1 MNQHLPISRVIN
13 LISDESQRLWAIDES
28 EARRRLLASDL
39 DAVLHIEGSFAL
51 MAQVGDRV
59 VLARSL
65 DRPMRY
71 FLAKSAD
78 GPVLIVAERIDE
90 IAAELERRGWADQFH
105 PSYSRMVPAHHVT
118 TLRLVGCPDP
128 NPVHERFFD
137 PPRGTLPK
145 DLDLAGRQYI
155 EAVYSELRRWLVVQD
170 PAAPIGVPFS
180 GGIDSGAILLCLY
193 KLLLNEGKSPARL
206 KAFTLSVDSEGD
218 DARQAHDFLT
228 RTNLEMLGE
237 IIDVSSSALDPL
249 RAVAVIEDY
258 KTLDVE
264 CAAVNLALLAGIRQ
278 CYPDW
283 RLLVDGDGGD
293 ENLKDYPIEENS
305 ELTIRSVVNNRM
317 LYQEGWGVDS
327 IKHSLTYS
335 GGYSRACV
343 RSYACAREYGFEG
356 FSPYV
361 RPSVIAVAEAIP
373 FAELTEGSHE
383 RLYALK
389 GEIVSRGV
397 HSVLG
402 LEMPVFPKRRFQHGS
417 VSATQAA
424 RVFPQ
429 NEARYRRHFET
440 LHTTVV

>member
-1 MNQHLPISRVIN
+1 MPVSRVIN
-13 LISDESQRLWAIDES
+13 LISQESQRLWAVDES
-28 EARRRLLASDL
+28 EAQCRLLASDMG
-39 DAVLHIEGSFAL
+39 AVLDIDGSFAL
-51 MAQVGDRV
+51 VAQDGERI

-90 IAAELERRGWADQFH
+90 IAAELARRGWIEQFH
-105 PSYSRMVPAHHVT
+105 PSYTRMVPAHHVT

-145 DLDLAGRQYI
+145 DLDLIGRRYI
-155 EAVYSELRRWLVVQD
+155 EGVYAELRRWLAAHD
-170 PAAPIGVPFS
+170 SAAPIGVPFS

-193 KLLLNEGKSPARL
+193 KLLLNEGQSAARL
-206 KAFTLSVDSEGD
+206 KAFTLSVDGEGQ
-218 DARQAHDFLT
+218 DARQAHDFLA
-228 RTNLEMLGE
+228 RTHLEMLGE
-237 IIDVSSSALDPL
+237 IIDVSSGALDPL

-264 CAAVNLALLAGIRQ
+264 CAAVNLALLAGIRDR
-278 CYPDW
+278 YPDW

-335 GGYSRACV
+335 GGYSRGCV

-356 FSPYV
+356 FSPYA

-373 FAELTEGSHE
+373 FAELTEGSHD
-383 RLYALK
+383 RLYTLK

-397 HSVLG
+397 RSVLG

-440 LHTTVV
+440 LHAAVV

>member
-1 MNQHLPISRVIN
+1 MNQHRPVSRVIN
-13 LISDESQRLWAIDES
+13 LIAKESQRLWTVDES
-28 EARRRLLASDL
+28 EARRRLLASDMGAIL
-39 DAVLHIEGSFAL
+39 NIDGSFAL
-51 MAQVGDRV
+51 MAQEGERI

-90 IAAELERRGWADQFH
+90 IAAELARHGWSDQFH

-128 NPVHERFFD
+128 NPVHRRFFD

-145 DLDLAGRQYI
+145 DLDVIGRQYI
-155 EAVYSELRRWLVVQD
+155 EAVYSELGQWLAVHD

-193 KLLLNEGKSPARL
+193 KLLLNEGASPARL
-206 KAFTLSVDSEGD
+206 KAFTLSVDGEGQ
-218 DARQAHDFLT
+218 DARQAHDFLS
-228 RTNLEMLGE
+228 RTQLEMLGE

-264 CAAVNLALLAGIRQ
+264 CAAVNLALLAAIRER
-278 CYPDW
+278 YPDW

-335 GGYSRACV
+335 GGYSRGCV

-356 FSPYV
+356 FSPYA

-389 GEIVSRGV
+389 GEIVSRGIR
-397 HSVLG
+397 SVLG

-417 VSATQAA
+417 VSATQVS

-429 NEARYRRHFET
+429 NEARYRHHFET
-440 LHTTVV
+440 LYTAAV

>member
-13 LISDESQRLWAIDES
+13 LISKESQRLWSVDES
-28 EARRRLLASDL
+28 EARRWLLAGDA
-39 DAVLHIEGSFAL
+39 DAVLGIAGSFAL
-51 MAQVGDRV
+51 LAQEGERV

-65 DRPMRY
+65 DRPLRY
-71 FLAKSAD
+71 FLAKSTD
-78 GPVLIVAERIDE
+78 GPALIVAERIDE
-90 IAAELERRGWADQFH
+90 IAAELARRGWATQFH
-105 PSYSRMVPAHHVT
+105 PSYSRMVPAHHIT
-118 TLRLVGCPDP
+118 TLRLIGCPDP
-128 NPVHERFFD
+128 NPVHKRFFD

-145 DLDLAGRQYI
+145 DLDVIGRQYI
-155 EAVYSELRRWLVVQD
+155 EAVYSELRRWLAVQD

-193 KLLLNEGKSPARL
+193 KLLLNEGRSPARL
-206 KAFTLSVDSEGD
+206 KAFTLSVDGEGE
-218 DARQAHDFLT
+218 DARQAHDFLR

-237 IIDVSSSALDPL
+237 IIDVSSSVLDPL

-258 KTLDVE
+258 KPLDVE
-264 CAAVNLALLAGIRQ
+264 CAAVNLALLAAIRER
-278 CYPDW
+278 YPEW

-335 GGYSRACV
+335 GGYSRGCV
-343 RSYACAREYGFEG
+343 RSYACAREYGFDG
-356 FSPYV
+356 FSPYI

-397 HSVLG
+397 RSVLG

-417 VSATQAA
+417 VSATEAA

-429 NEARYRRHFET
+429 DEARYRRHFET
-440 LHTTVV
+440 LHAAIV